1 MKLTVL
7 GCWGPYAPQGEAC
20 SSYLLSGE
28 KDSLLLDMGNGSL
41 SRLWSYTDPCHLTG
55 IVLTHLHH
63 DHISDLHILKYYLQR
78 AKSEQRLEK
87 KLLLFLPAEPKE
99 MAALAAR
106 EEDLFH
112 VGYTYDSLE
121 EKAGEFDL
129 SFHAMRHPVPC
140 MGVRIQNGGKTLAYT
155 GDTNLHPG
163 LSSFAAG
170 ADLLLIDGALPKEK
184 WSENAPHLTVEQAAS
199 FASLAGQTVVTHHDP
214 SFAGEEAKKAAAGC
228 LWAAEKEEYL
238 L

>member
-1 MKLTVL
+1 ML
-7 GCWGPYAPQGEAC
+7 
-20 SSYLLSGE
+20 
-28 KDSLLLDMGNGSL
+28 DSLREKANNLPLLPGVYIMLDE
-41 SRLWSYTDPCHLTG
+41 
-55 IVLTHLHH
+55 
-63 DHISDLHILKYYLQR
+63 Q
-78 AKSEQRLEK
+78 SEVIYVGKAK
-87 KLLLFLPAEPKE
+87 KLKNRRTSAHEEHHRLVDLVEAKDLPAFESLMKQHIERSKE
-99 MAALAAR
+99 CCLAALAAR
-106 EEDLFH
+106 EEDLFQ
-112 VGYTYDSLE
+112 VVYTYDSLE